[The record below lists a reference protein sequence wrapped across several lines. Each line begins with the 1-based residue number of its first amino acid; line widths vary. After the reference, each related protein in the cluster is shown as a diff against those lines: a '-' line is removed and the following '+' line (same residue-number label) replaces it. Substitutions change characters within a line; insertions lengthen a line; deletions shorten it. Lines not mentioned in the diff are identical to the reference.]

1 MTPREN
7 LLKTLRHEPHEW
19 IPVAGHCDPY
29 NQPHR
34 RGMDPVLAEK
44 LKHVQWMD
52 ESTVILSRYLGLDV
66 MDFYCAPLRCR
77 QREVTTE
84 QQRDGD
90 IVTTTW
96 HTPAGDLREVTRYS
110 GDTGL
115 WYTLEHQVKEV
126 DDLPALAAL
135 FADQEFSVDEDGVQ
149 ALRQRAELVGEDGLV
164 MAAMT
169 GTPLGQLVRVH
180 SGVENLAYLWADGR
194 AELHALFAVM
204 EENHLRQYR
213 LAAPLPG
220 LDVLICMDDTS
231 TTTISP
237 AMFEECCLDY
247 TDHLADVMH
256 AAGKFYFHHSCGL
269 IRDLLALY
277 RQTKMDAVHAYQIPP
292 MGDVTIAAG
301 KPKLGDQIT
310 MIVSLVQMCDS
321 LDDRAAV
328 ARSIAQMFDEAQP
341 GDGIIMGMAP
351 DPGKDMEET
360 TFVAQECL
368 KHRRLV

>member
-7 LLKTLRHEPHEW
+7 LLKTLRHEAHEW
-19 IPVAGHCDPY
+19 IPLAGHCDPY

-34 RGMDPVLAEK
+34 RGMDPALAEA
-44 LKHVQWMD
+44 LGTVRWHD
-52 ESTVILSRYLGLDV
+52 ESTMIFSRYLGLDI
-66 MDFYCAPLRCR
+66 MDFYYAPLRCR
-77 QREVTTE
+77 QREVTIDTD
-84 QQRDGD
+84 RDGD
-90 IVTTTW
+90 IQTTVW
-96 HTPAGDLREVTRYS
+96 HTPSGDLREVTRYS

-115 WYTLEHQVKEV
+115 PYTLEHMVKTV
-126 DDLPALAAL
+126 DDLAPLAAV
-135 FADQEFSVDEDGVQ
+135 FADQEFSVDADGAQ
-149 ALRQRAELVGEDGLV
+149 ALLRRQAQVGDDGLV

-194 AELHALFAVM
+194 HELHELFAVM

-213 LAAPLPG
+213 LAATLPG

-277 RQTKMDAVHAYQIPP
+277 RQTKMDAVHAYQVPP
-292 MGDVTIAAG
+292 IGDVTIAEG
-301 KPKLGDQIT
+301 RPNLGDKIT
-310 MIVSLVQMCDS
+310 MIVSLVQMCGS
-321 LDDRAAV
+321 LDNRAEV
-328 ARSIAQMFDEAQP
+328 AESIRELFAEAQP
-341 GDGIIMGMAP
+341 GDGIIFGLAP
-351 DPGKDMEET
+351 DPEKDMEET
-360 TFVAQECL
+360 AFVARECQ
-368 KHRRLV
+368 KYQRLN